1 MGIVLTE
8 NMAPGMLLAVDVHE
22 RNGRL
27 LLGAG
32 TELTE
37 KHIYI
42 FRTWG
47 VVEADIIGAEEDNDI
62 HTFTNTIEPEVWT
75 AAEAGIMSLFRH
87 TDLAHPC
94 MNQLLHLGVLRKVQH
109 GAL

>member
-1 MGIVLTE
+1 LGTVRTE
-8 NMAPGMLLAVDVHE
+8 NLMPGMLLADDVHD

-37 KHIYI
+37 KHIHI

-47 VVEADIIGAEEDNDI
+47 VIEADITGKEEDSDI
-62 HTFTNTIEPEVWT
+62 QTFTNIIDPEVWT
-75 AAEAGIMSLFRH
+75 AAEAEIKPLFRH
-87 TDLAHPC
+87 TDLDHPC
-94 MNQLLHLGVLRKVQH
+94 INQLLHLGIQRKIQH
-109 GAL
+109 GTR